1 MALNKYTKTLLL
13 ENTYK
18 PQNKN
23 VAVSQR
29 VDLSYVLSVLEQKV
43 CWQRVYKWKLEWL
56 IFSTVLWTI
65 EWTMAGKDIL

>member
-13 ENTYK
+13 ENTYR

-29 VDLSYVLSVLEQKV
+29 GDLSYVLSVLEQKV
-43 CWQRVYKWKLEWL
+43 C
-56 IFSTVLWTI
+56 
-65 EWTMAGKDIL
+65 

>member
-23 VAVSQR
+23 VAVSQWG
-29 VDLSYVLSVLEQKV
+29 DFPYVLSVLDQKA
-43 CWQRVYKWKLEWL
+43 C
-56 IFSTVLWTI
+56 
-65 EWTMAGKDIL
+65 

>member
-23 VAVSQR
+23 VAVAQWG
-29 VDLSYVLSVLEQKV
+29 DLSYVLSVLDRKV
-43 CWQRVYKWKLEWL
+43 CWQKMYKWKLEWL